1 MTETEQTAIVT
12 IRLSKRNLH
21 KIEAVQTLENVDR
34 STLLKEFIENGLRE
48 RITKLYTKGKISAG
62 RAAEILDIPLR
73 EFLELLQQKGTPI
86 NWDTESIKEYLKQK
100 YGE

>member
-21 KIEAVQTLENVDR
+21 KVEAVQALENVDR

-48 RITKLYTKGKISAG
+48 RIVKLYAQGKISAG
-62 RAAEILDIPLR
+62 RAAEILGIPLR

-86 NWDTESIKEYLKQK
+86 NWNTESIKEYLKQK